1 MRLDFNV
8 LWVEDQ
14 QRAVEAQRERIE
26 LQVKK
31 EGFRLQV
38 LFASS
43 VAEAKIF
50 LSDDIYGDHIDL
62 VLMDYDLGAG
72 GRGDQGLEEVKNIFP
87 YKDIIFYSSQAPDLL
102 SMVAKRMANNK
113 NVQGV
118 FCTTRDSL
126 IDTVEG
132 VFEALV
138 KKVLDID
145 HSRGIVM
152 GATSD
157 IDHYVNV
164 CLTASFENSDAIR
177 QQAALN
183 IVQKHATEKRKSFE
197 KDLVEITSVKHVSEL
212 QKFHNIYTSND
223 RLRLLKN
230 VLNGD
235 ESHKDNVEAI
245 GSYLSNTV
253 PKRNQLA
260 HVRVKVDGFSRKLFD
275 QDNRELTS
283 DLMKSLRQELLEFQ
297 ELFECLSEKLNSSAS
312 HVE

>member
-8 LWVEDQ
+8 LWVENLPKNVAAQ
-14 QRAVEAQRERIE
+14 QDRIE
-26 LQVKK
+26 FLVKK

-43 VAEAKIF
+43 IEEAKAY

-72 GRGDQGLEEVKNIFP
+72 GRGDQGLVEVRNIFP
-87 YKDIIFYSSQAPDLL
+87 YKDVVFYSSQASDLQD
-102 SMVAKRMANNK
+102 MVAKK
-113 NVQGV
+113 NIEGI
-118 FCTTRDSL
+118 FCSIRDDL
-126 IDTVEG
+126 PDTVTG

-157 IDHYVNV
+157 IDHYVND
-164 CLTASFENSDAIR
+164 CLVTNFDNCEEET
-177 QQAALN
+177 QLN
-183 IVQKHATEKRKSFE
+183 TLKTIEKHVKEKQKNFE
-197 KDLVEITSVKHVSEL
+197 KDLVCIANVKHVSEL
-212 QKFHNIYTSND
+212 HGFHNIYTSND

-230 VLNGD
+230 MLSGE
-235 ESHKDNVEAI
+235 ESHKDKVSSI
-245 GSYLSNTV
+245 TSYLSDAV
-253 PKRNQLA
+253 PRRNDLA

-275 QDNRELTS
+275 RHDNELTS
-283 DLMKSLRQELLEFQ
+283 DQMKFLRQELLGYQEFFE
-297 ELFECLSEKLNSSAS
+297 ELSDELSKSAS
-312 HVE
+312 G